1 MPAHLVLTPAQLA
14 LVEAYVAS
22 LHGVGFHLDAK
33 AVWPARAFCA
43 RVGSPQA
50 WAELS
55 LEAQCALPLRIRHF
69 VSWLIVT
76 QRVATSAA
84 YIVVGRPFLGDVA
97 LRHDPAFAHTFLDA
111 SVSLGFARSTAMAQW
126 SDLAKLAGMAQV
138 RPDQLTRAQFEDG
151 CAALIDAADRYR
163 PTSQLRLA
171 LAKTIRG
178 AEATLF
184 HLGVFE
190 APPTKLGNALAQQHA
205 ARRAQQWAAV
215 APGVAAT
222 LRTYLE
228 QIGLTLRPATVHHAE
243 AVLREFG
250 VFLARSAPEVGR
262 IADLRRA
269 HLEAFKLH
277 LASRPMLRPGR
288 TGSAVLSR
296 GAIAAHLRALRMT
309 FTRLAE
315 WGGDDAP
322 SRVLLFAGDFPILD
336 KPLPR
341 FLDDAAA
348 AQLLRAARTDPD
360 PFARLCVEFLARTGL
375 RRGEFIDLT
384 VDAVVQIGSAY
395 WLRVP
400 IGKLHSDRYIPL
412 HPQLKVLLD
421 DWLAHRSDALR
432 TNYLFTDHGRR
443 ITASRV
449 DNAVEKVARRAGLG
463 RVSPHQLR
471 HTLATQAINR
481 GMSLEAIAALL
492 GHRSLS
498 MTLVYARIADRTV
511 ANEYFAVSE
520 KVEAL
525 YDRPQALPADA
536 EGSRMRQLRAEMHRR
551 MLGNGYCA
559 RPVEMDCHFES
570 ICESCTFF
578 VTTAEFRPTLQ
589 LQRDDAAAKGQVG
602 RQRIFD
608 GLLARLDQPSTEVP
622 PTVADRA
629 SHRQPCADGTA

>member
-1 MPAHLVLTPAQLA
+1 MPAHLALTATQLE
-14 LVEAYVAS
+14 VVDAYVES
-22 LHGVGFHLDAK
+22 LRTIGIVVDPK
-33 AVWPARAFCA
+33 SVWPARAFGA
-43 RVGSPQA
+43 RVGSPEA

-55 LEAQCALPLRIRHF
+55 LQAKCKLHLRIRHF

-76 QRVATSAA
+76 QRVATSAD

-97 LRHDPAFAHTFLDA
+97 LRHFPEFGNAFMDA
-111 SVSLGFARSTAMAQW
+111 AVSFGFARATAMAQW
-126 SDLAKLAGMAQV
+126 SDVAKLAGLYRA
-138 RPDQLTRAQFEDG
+138 RPDGLSRAQFDEG
-151 CAALIDAADRYR
+151 CAALIEAARTHR
-163 PTSQLRLA
+163 PQSELQLA
-171 LAKTIRG
+171 MAKHFRG

-184 HLGVFE
+184 HLGVFD
-190 APPTKLGNALAQQHA
+190 APPIKLGNASAHMHA
-205 ARRAQQWAAV
+205 TRRSQQWDGV
-215 APGVAAT
+215 APVVAIT
-222 LRTYLE
+222 LRKYLD
-228 QIGLTLRPATVHHAE
+228 QIALTLRPSTVKRAE
-243 AVLREFG
+243 AILREFASY
-250 VFLARSAPEVGR
+250 LALHAPEVGR
-262 IADLRRA
+262 IADVRRS
-269 HLEAFKLH
+269 HIEAFKLH
-277 LASRPMLRPGR
+277 LAGRLAIRPGR
-288 TGSAVLSR
+288 NGAALLSR
-296 GAIAAHLRALRMT
+296 GAIAGYLRTLSMA
-309 FTRLAE
+309 FARLAE
-315 WGGDDAP
+315 WAGDDAP
-322 SRVLLFAGDFPILD
+322 SRILLFPGDFPILD

-341 FLDDAAA
+341 FLDDAASTK
-348 AQLLRAARTDPD
+348 LLRAARADTD
-360 PFARLCVEFLARTGL
+360 PFARLCVEVLARTGL

-400 IGKLHSDRYIPL
+400 VGKLHSDRYIPL
-412 HPQLKVLLD
+412 HPQLKALFD
-421 DWLAHRSDALR
+421 EWLSRRSDTLR

-449 DNAVEKVARRAGLG
+449 DTAVEKVARHAGLG

-525 YDRPQALPADA
+525 YNQPQELPADA
-536 EGSRMRQLRAEMHRR
+536 EGIQMRKLRSEMHRR

-578 VTTAEFRPTLQ
+578 VTTTEFRPTLQ

-608 GLLARLDQPSTEVP
+608 GLLARLEDN
-622 PTVADRA
+622 A
-629 SHRQPCADGTA
+629 S